1 MALAKGGM
9 DKIGDRE
16 RLRLLFLNVIVQ
28 ATKDAFLVPLKPKGT
43 SKSARSSQSGRKLNA
58 RQAFYWLT
66 EDKEDFQEVCDYA
79 GVSADRVRNKTK
91 ELLKLSD
98 EERKREVKKL
108 MREQYGQQVKKF
120 L

>member
-16 RLRLLFLNVIVQ
+16 RLRLLFLNVIAQ
-28 ATKDAFLVPLKPKGT
+28 ATKDAFLTPLRTRGKSDAAKSEVKGRRLIA
-43 SKSARSSQSGRKLNA
+43 SRAM
-58 RQAFYWLT
+58 FWLT
-66 EDKEDFQEVCDYA
+66 EDSKDFYDICDYA

-91 ELLKLSD
+91 ELLKLPD
-98 EERKREVKKL
+98 DERKREVKKL
-108 MREQYGQQVKKF
+108 MREQYGQKVKKF